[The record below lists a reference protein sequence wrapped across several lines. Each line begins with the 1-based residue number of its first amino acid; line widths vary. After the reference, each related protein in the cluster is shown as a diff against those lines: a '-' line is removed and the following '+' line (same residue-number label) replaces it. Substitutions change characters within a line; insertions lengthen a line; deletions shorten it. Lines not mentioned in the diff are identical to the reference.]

1 MQALLFILNA
11 LLTLVVIAFLLRVL
25 MPLVRADFR
34 NPIGEAVMALTN
46 PLVLPLRKLLPPGK
60 RFDPASLVALILV
73 QLAGTAMLRA
83 IAGGGFSPDAI
94 AIGGLYDLLHT
105 VLQFYFFAV
114 LLYALL
120 SWVGGGG
127 YNPAAQILG
136 RLVEPLLAPIRRV
149 VPPLGGLDLSAL
161 FLMIA
166 LQALQIL
173 LR

>member
-11 LLTLVVIAFLLRVL
+11 LLTLIVIAFLLRVL

-34 NPIGEAVMALTN
+34 NPVGEAVLKLTN
-46 PLVLPLRKLLPPGK
+46 PLVLPLRKLLPAGK
-60 RFDPASLVALILV
+60 RFDPASLLALVLV
-73 QLAGTAMLRA
+73 QLAGTALLRA
-83 IAGGGFSPDAI
+83 VAGAGFHLESI
-94 AIGGLYDLLHT
+94 LFGGLRDLLHT
-105 VLQFYFFAV
+105 VLQFYFVAV

-120 SWVGGGG
+120 
-127 YNPAAQILG
+127 AQILSK
-136 RLVEPLLAPIRRV
+136 LVEPLLAPIRRV

-161 FLMIA
+161 FLLIG